1 MVDSHGKTFGFMEV
15 NAQAVFRLVQ
25 VKASKRL
32 GSDQLESDNSSL
44 TLNAMS
50 LTNIECKHEQDINH
64 HEHEH
69 HRGYVDFV
77 STTCMNMR
85 QVKPLE
91 TFKGEYHL
99 IILHHSHL
107 KIYVGNQD
115 KPL

>member
-1 MVDSHGKTFGFMEV
+1 MVDSYGTTLGLWKWMHK
-15 NAQAVFRLVQ
+15 QYSRLIQ

-32 GSDQLESDNSSL
+32 GSDQLESDNSHQD
-44 TLNAMS
+44 TMS

-77 STTCMNMR
+77 STTCVNMR

-91 TFKGEYHL
+91 SFKGGNHP

-107 KIYVGNQD
+107 NIHVGNQD